1 MRKVII
7 LSLLLIVFWANL
19 SSGQLLIKNPNWKNG
34 EKFSYEVRFRDTL
47 IGSMN
52 YLITDTLFDK
62 IKAYQIKV
70 ITNVGLRDQN
80 TADTVALIVRQQNL
94 KPLYSSRVLKTPQ
107 LEVKFKAQ
115 YLKNKVRVNLELPEG
130 VKQTDIDFPKDGYDN
145 DEITMIL
152 RALNLKPGAKYTFKD
167 ISPMAITI
175 YNEEITVLNPEKVKT
190 PLGEFL
196 CNKVKLKVVGKEAEI
211 WYQRERPYHMVKYA
225 DLQSGMVMLLKGFKQ
240 DGKT

>member
-225 DLQSGMVMLLKGFKQ
+225 DLQSGMVMLLKGFK
-240 DGKT
+240 